1 MQSAQRP
8 AAGQLDTWILWT
20 ELRSGVNSW
29 ESPYR
34 HRFLILLAALEQR
47 AECLRVLKRSEKKL
61 SDARA
66 VVQTFALWR
75 RLWAPA
81 GYRQACER
89 LLAAEQAHAQVKR
102 SIAGIDVLPRD
113 LVGSAQQ
120 EIDRLRPLV
129 AQEDADA
136 KAVRQKQLADE
147 AAALAAAT
155 AAAAAAAAASAK
167 TRELEL
173 LPLDAADGGADAGAS
188 SSGNEGGAGAPAA
201 GPSFTFDP
209 LSLSLSDDD
218 EPEQHSFE
226 VPR

>member
-226 VPR
+226 APR